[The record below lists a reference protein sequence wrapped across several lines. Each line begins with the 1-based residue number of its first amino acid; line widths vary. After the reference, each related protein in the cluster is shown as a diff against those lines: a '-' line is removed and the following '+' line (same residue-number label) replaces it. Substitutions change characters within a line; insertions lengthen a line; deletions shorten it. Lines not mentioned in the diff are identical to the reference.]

1 MIQFRPKWTGTEEDQ
16 RDDVEEKGE
25 MPSLKHPVRTGKKK
39 SGAKKKK
46 SWDSVVKGAQG
57 KGVRNPKAYAA
68 KVFRA
73 QGIDP
78 RTGKKTKKKKQEEDC
93 YKALGN
99 EIQAD
104 IALGDSTK

>member
-1 MIQFRPKWTGTEEDQ
+1 
-16 RDDVEEKGE
+16 

-73 QGIDP
+73 QGIESKDWKENQKEKV
-78 RTGKKTKKKKQEEDC
+78 R
-93 YKALGN
+93 
-99 EIQAD
+99 
-104 IALGDSTK
+104 

>member
-1 MIQFRPKWTGTEEDQ
+1 
-16 RDDVEEKGE
+16 

-39 SGAKKKK
+39 SGTKKKK

-57 KGVRNPKAYAA
+57 KGVKNPEAYAA

-78 RTGKKTKKKKQEEDC
+78 RTGKKTKKKK
-93 YKALGN
+93 
-99 EIQAD
+99 
-104 IALGDSTK
+104 

>member
-1 MIQFRPKWTGTEEDQ
+1 
-16 RDDVEEKGE
+16 

-39 SGAKKKK
+39 SGAKRKK

-73 QGIDP
+73 QGTDP
-78 RTGKKTKKKKQEEDC
+78 RTGKKPKRKSKIVRTV
-93 YKALGN
+93 
-99 EIQAD
+99 
-104 IALGDSTK
+104 STKTIIRDA

>member
-1 MIQFRPKWTGTEEDQ
+1 M
-16 RDDVEEKGE
+16 
-25 MPSLKHPVRTGKKK
+25 RTGKKK

-57 KGVRNPKAYAA
+57 KGVKNPKAYAA

-78 RTGKKTKKKKQEEDC
+78 RTGKKTKKKK
-93 YKALGN
+93 
-99 EIQAD
+99 
-104 IALGDSTK
+104 

>member
-1 MIQFRPKWTGTEEDQ
+1 MLGKLVFCKSSTKSYTSKTELVLGIWNREYTEEDL
-16 RDDVEEKGE
+16 RDGAEEKGE
-25 MPSLKHPVRTGKKK
+25 MPSLKHPARTGKKK

-68 KVFRA
+68 KIFRA

-78 RTGKKTKKKKQEEDC
+78 RTGKKTKKKK
-93 YKALGN
+93 
-99 EIQAD
+99 
-104 IALGDSTK
+104 

>member
-1 MIQFRPKWTGTEEDQ
+1 
-16 RDDVEEKGE
+16 
-25 MPSLKHPVRTGKKK
+25 MPSLKDPVRMGTKK

-57 KGVRNPKAYAA
+57 KGVKNPKAYAA

-78 RTGKKTKKKKQEEDC
+78 RTGKKTKKKK
-93 YKALGN
+93 
-99 EIQAD
+99 
-104 IALGDSTK
+104 

>member
-1 MIQFRPKWTGTEEDQ
+1 MALSSVIEHTNRTAQKPSEGCLKSQSFLPETDGTY
-16 RDDVEEKGE
+16 RG
-25 MPSLKHPVRTGKKK
+25 RKK

-46 SWDSVVKGAQG
+46 SWDSVVNGAQG

-78 RTGKKTKKKKQEEDC
+78 RTGKKTKKKK
-93 YKALGN
+93 
-99 EIQAD
+99 
-104 IALGDSTK
+104 

>member
-1 MIQFRPKWTGTEEDQ
+1 MFFSNDGTNFISHLNEILSIENAVIERLHRR
-16 RDDVEEKGE
+16 RDEV
-25 MPSLKHPVRTGKKK
+25 PSLKHPVRMGKKK

-57 KGVRNPKAYAA
+57 KGVKNPKAYAA

-78 RTGKKTKKKKQEEDC
+78 RTGKKTKKKK
-93 YKALGN
+93 
-99 EIQAD
+99 
-104 IALGDSTK
+104 

>member
-1 MIQFRPKWTGTEEDQ
+1 MIGLILAWLCSVKLSWSWVSGIGGTYRRRLERRRRRE
-16 RDDVEEKGE
+16 RDEI
-25 MPSLKHPVRTGKKK
+25 PSLKHPVRTGKKK

-57 KGVRNPKAYAA
+57 KGVKNPKAYAA

-78 RTGKKTKKKKQEEDC
+78 RTGKKTKKKK
-93 YKALGN
+93 
-99 EIQAD
+99 
-104 IALGDSTK
+104 

>member
-1 MIQFRPKWTGTEEDQ
+1 M
-16 RDDVEEKGE
+16 
-25 MPSLKHPVRTGKKK
+25 RTGKKK
-39 SGAKKKK
+39 IGAKKKK

-78 RTGKKTKKKKQEEDC
+78 RTGKKTKKKK
-93 YKALGN
+93 
-99 EIQAD
+99 
-104 IALGDSTK
+104 